1 MAETASCR
9 RPATTHTIAAV
20 ENKVDVMTKMA
31 GE

>member
-1 MAETASCR
+1 MVETSTR
-9 RPATTHTIAAV
+9 RRTAATHTIAAV